1 MKFIL
6 RLWRAKMKMSQLLL
20 KADVEPLI
28 KEITELKIL
37 IENLYKQIE
46 VLEANKQ
53 NKIV

>member
-6 RLWRAKMKMSQLLL
+6 GLWRAKMKMSQLLL

-28 KEITELKIL
+28 KEIEELKKL
-37 IENLYKQIE
+37 VENLYKQIE
-46 VLEANKQ
+46 ALEANKE